1 MKMKRRLV
9 LMLLLI
15 IGSNTFAQETMLTKK
30 QMYKDFDQLVKII
43 EDCNVQLPVRKA
55 VTGYDNLA
63 EIKKLRKQLDT
74 VTCNWGFQSI
84 IGYAL
89 RNVMDDHSV
98 RTGDYYAGYEN
109 LDGIDTNYL
118 NMENEK
124 RMERMQKEYEKQIE
138 RLRSKEPIEDVIQT
152 DFPIPITYYKN
163 GYYIIG
169 QSKYISKDK
178 RDTLDIHF
186 MKILSYN
193 GQDIHQYAKENN
205 FATRWDYNNKS
216 FYLTRLYLPNQ
227 GILKVE
233 DHNKVYEINI
243 DNYNTNTPG
252 WGSAGT
258 RSVKLEGVPELKDGI
273 SYNARKEVEF
283 FEKDSILFVFL
294 QSMMDDDTSFYDKIK
309 EVGKGKVIK
318 KIVIDVRGNR
328 GGDDY
333 VWHNT
338 LKAIIK
344 DSIPFDIK
352 LAYNDTKIMR
362 NKLKEHDKATTTE
375 KISWLGNKKYRIISD
390 NDCLVADSNSLQ
402 YEGKIYILYNGA
414 TFSAAHSLV
423 TYAEYLDQLVSVGY
437 STGKMVGFG
446 LMPSL
451 FQLRYSKFTFRLACT
466 MDVTNCT
473 KPIDVYH
480 DFPEIEV
487 NPTIEEDLVCPMS
500 IYDTKSIEFLYKY
513 DTWFKKVL
521 ELE

>member
-1 MKMKRRLV
+1 MKIKNKIMF
-9 LMLLLI
+9 LI
-15 IGSNTFAQETMLTKK
+15 ICASLNTFAQEPILTKK

-55 VTGYDNLA
+55 VTGFDNLA

-74 VTCNWGFQSI
+74 VTSKGGFQSI
-84 IGYAL
+84 IGDAL

-98 RTGDYYAGYEN
+98 WTWDYYAGYEN

-118 NMENEK
+118 NIKKEK
-124 RMERMQKEYEKQIE
+124 RMERFLSKQKN
-138 RLRSKEPIEDVIQT
+138 EDVIQT
-152 DFPIPITYYKN
+152 YFPIPIIYYKN
-163 GYYIIG
+163 SYYIIG
-169 QSKYISKDK
+169 QNKYISKDK

-233 DHNKVYEINI
+233 DHNKVYQINI
-243 DNYNTNTPG
+243 DNYNTNTLG
-252 WGSAGT
+252 WGGADT
-258 RSVKLEGVPELKDGI
+258 RSVKLEGIPELKKSI
-273 SYNARKEVEF
+273 NYNDRKEVEF

-294 QSMMDDDTSFYDKIK
+294 QSMMVDDTSFYDKIK
-309 EVGKGKVIK
+309 DVGKGKVIK

-328 GGDDY
+328 GGSDE

-344 DSIPFDIK
+344 DSIPFHIK

-362 NKLKEHDKATTTE
+362 NKLKEHDKATKTE

-390 NDCLVADSNSLQ
+390 NDYLVADSNSLQ
-402 YEGKIYILYNGA
+402 YDGKIYILYNEA

-423 TYAEYLDQLVSVGY
+423 TYADYLDKLVSVGY
-437 STGKMVGFG
+437 PTGRMVGFG

-451 FQLRYSKFTFRLACT
+451 FQLTYSKFTFRLACT
-466 MDVTNCT
+466 MDITNCT

-487 NPTIEEDLVCPMS
+487 FPTAEEDLVCPIS
-500 IYDTKSIEFLYKY
+500 IYDTKSIEYLYKY

-521 ELE
+521 ELK